1 MELSHFHKPLLISG
15 LCVRR
20 SRSLEFLQDIPS
32 RPTSHRPQCSDSN
45 LTFVLDCSSNVHWT
59 WCSRCQQLGDEVPQS
74 TTSCPN
80 LWVCQVWFPRGLL
93 SHMGRLYGWRDSPIS
108 LGGGPQSWLCPLISL
123 ALESIEI
130 ARCVSRLST
139 GPHHLVPDPQ
149 REFWCSTAL
158 EIIQMFCV
166 HMQSLTHDSE
176 VAQGLQDNCDGWPVP
191 SDQNRKTS
199 LFSVV
204 APTNHHVY
212 REAIVASNPCRFA
225 SWSLSSTPALWLL
238 WTFPKAGPAHFTKFL
253 GMFLGNYYA
262 TVSEINRFNG
272 SIRACWPCHGQVL
285 RQPTL
290 ASRVLAILIWPIWA
304 NPILA
309 NQFSCFDIKLS

>member
-1 MELSHFHKPLLISG
+1 MKSLNHHFL
-15 LCVRR
+15 
-20 SRSLEFLQDIPS
+20 
-32 RPTSHRPQCSDSN
+32 
-45 LTFVLDCSSNVHWT
+45 
-59 WCSRCQQLGDEVPQS
+59 PQS
-74 TTSCPN
+74 VGVSG
-80 LWVCQVWFPRGLL
+80 WFPRGLL
-93 SHMGRLYGWRDSPIS
+93 SHIGRLYGWTDSPIS
-108 LGGGPQSWLCPLISL
+108 LGGGPQSWLCSLISL

-212 REAIVASNPCRFA
+212 REAIVASNPFVALHLGRSPAPPRCGCCGLFQKQDLHI
-225 SWSLSSTPALWLL
+225 SQSSLGCFW
-238 WTFPKAGPAHFTKFL
+238 
-253 GMFLGNYYA
+253 
-262 TVSEINRFNG
+262 EIIMPQ
-272 SIRACWPCHGQVL
+272 SA
-285 RQPTL
+285 
-290 ASRVLAILIWPIWA
+290 
-304 NPILA
+304 
-309 NQFSCFDIKLS
+309 K